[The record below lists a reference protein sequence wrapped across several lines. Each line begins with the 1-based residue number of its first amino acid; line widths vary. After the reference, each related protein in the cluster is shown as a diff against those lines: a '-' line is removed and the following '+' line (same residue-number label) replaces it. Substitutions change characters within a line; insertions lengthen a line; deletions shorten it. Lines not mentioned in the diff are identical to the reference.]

1 MKDVLIRIAT
11 GVLFIGVVIGCISWN
26 QYSTAAL
33 FFVFSM
39 IGTFEF
45 YRILEKNELSH
56 NLRYGLIT
64 NAWIYGVLT
73 LVFIGELDF
82 HLISL
87 CIPMVIILVLLELFS
102 DDNIPYQNISSTLFA
117 TFYITL
123 PFACLN
129 YLSFNKEIYDT
140 IGLDQGWSLLAGYFI
155 ILWTNDSMAY
165 VSGRLLGRTK
175 LFERVSP
182 KKTWEGFIGGVVFAV
197 LAAYLFALF
206 TGVDNEHIYKWIV
219 MSVIIGVLGTL
230 GDLSESLLKRSGDV
244 KDSGSILPGHGG
256 VLDRFDGILLS
267 APLVLVY
274 LLYIG

>member
-1 MKDVLIRIAT
+1 MKDIFVRIAT
-11 GVLFIGVVIGCISWN
+11 GLLFIGVVIGCISWN
-26 QYSTAAL
+26 KYSTASL

-39 IGTFEF
+39 IGAYEF
-45 YRILEKNELSH
+45 YRILEKNELSR
-56 NLRYGLIT
+56 NLRYGLVT
-64 NAWIYGVLT
+64 NAWIYIVLT
-73 LVFIGELDF
+73 LVFIELIDF

-129 YLSFNKEIYDT
+129 YLSFNESIYEKID
-140 IGLDQGWSLLAGYFI
+140 LDKGWSLLAGYFI

-165 VSGRLLGRTK
+165 VTGKLLGRTK

-182 KKTWEGFIGGVVFAV
+182 KKTWEGFLGGVGCAILAGYVFALITDSSQFHWMI
-197 LAAYLFALF
+197 LA
-206 TGVDNEHIYKWIV
+206 IV
-219 MSVIIGVLGTL
+219 IGVFGTL

-267 APLVLVY
+267 APLILVY
-274 LLYIG
+274 LLYIS